1 MKAIMVMF
9 DSLNRRLLPPYGC
22 DWVQAPNFQRLA
34 EKSLTFDNCY
44 LASAPCMP
52 ARRELHTGRYNFL
65 HRSWGPIEPFDDSMP
80 QILRENGVYTHLVT
94 DHVHYWEDGGLT
106 YHTRYQSYEL
116 VRGQEGDQWKGWVE
130 PPPDVPAKTRLDA
143 PDQPAR
149 MWVQDWINRRY
160 MPTPDEQ
167 PQAKTF
173 RLGLEF
179 MRTNRDADNW
189 FLQIETFDPH
199 EPFFSHHRYKE
210 LYPHDYDGPPF
221 DWPSYGPVVEPPEQ
235 VAHVRYEYA
244 ALVSMCDEQL
254 GKVLDLMDELQ
265 MWSDTMLIVCT
276 DHGFLLGEH
285 DWWAKNVQPWYNE
298 VAHTPLFIWDPRSGG
313 AGERRQSLVQMI
325 DFPATLLEFFGLP
338 LPPDMRGVPLKETLV
353 DDRPVREA
361 ALFGVHGG
369 HVNVTDGRYVY
380 MRAPANPENQPLYEY
395 TLMPTHIRS
404 HFGLEELRTATLAR
418 PFSFTKGLRVLR
430 TEARPWI
437 EAHPFG
443 TLLFDLATDPA
454 QEHPLDDP
462 DLEGRMIDLLIR
474 LMVAN
479 DAPPEQFERLGLV
492 EEYRRF
498 QASAVVPDRR
508 GEAS

>member
-130 PPPDVPAKTRLDA
+130 PPPDVPPKTRLDA

-199 EPFFSHHRYKE
+199 EPFFSHQRYKE

-254 GKVLDLMDELQ
+254 GKVLDLMDDLE

-298 VAHTPLFIWDPRSGG
+298 VAHTPLFIWDPRSGR

-353 DDRPVREA
+353 DDRPVRQA

-404 HFGLEELRTATLAR
+404 HFGLEELRTATLAG